1 MTRIAILCVS
11 TLALAACQIIP
22 DAQTSGAFGQASYK
36 AVGTEPF
43 WGLAIENG
51 VMTFQRADEPNVSV
65 SSYEARPSFNGWR
78 YVSDRIT
85 TDVTFVQCSDGMSD
99 NVYKDTVTVMVDNV
113 QYMGCGGGVI
123 SPQR

>member
-1 MTRIAILCVS
+1 MIKNAIFCVS

-22 DAQTSGAFGQASYK
+22 DARPSEAVEQASYK
-36 AVGTEPF
+36 GLGTEPF
-43 WGLAIENG
+43 WGLTIESG
-51 VMTFQRADEPNVSV
+51 VMTFQRAGEPDVSA

-85 TDVTFVQCSDGMSD
+85 ADVTFTQCNDGMSD

-113 QYMGCGGGVI
+113 QYKGCGGGVVT
-123 SPQR
+123 PQR